1 MFDSLKKWLKCYFNG
16 WTKSIDEI
24 KLLLLEI
31 SNNNSDVCCEETN
44 TLLAQINDKL
54 VSHGDNTMGCPP
66 ADGGVL
72 LPGDKV
78 QVCVDGSP
86 VLKTV
91 PTDQGV
97 TYTYAVTNSAGD
109 GDQTMAITVTGSDGS
124 VQAITLNTPGTSL
137 TFDAATGV
145 LNYLEDGIPTAV
157 DVSALISSPHPSFT
171 GSGATTATYDASTNA
186 WVISST
192 DVSANVSFVDNG
204 NGTSTY
210 VFQDVDAAGNPMGT
224 PVTWTTTNDTNTSGA
239 VTSVDN
245 GDGTITHT
253 YQNYGIDGTPI
264 GTAATWTTAADTDTD
279 TTYSYAVTND
289 FDGDGIIQI
298 TVTATASDGSADT
311 QIITFAEAPSESGEY
326 FSGQPVIDA
335 NGIVTFSTAQDSDES
350 AGSPITLDLS
360 ALISS
365 PHPSFTGTGA
375 TTATFDAGTNSW
387 SVSST
392 DVSAD
397 LTSVTNA
404 DGSITHTFQDVD
416 AAGNPVGSPVTFTTG
431 VDADVT
437 VVDTQSTPTGS
448 PIKVTMT
455 GTNSEGDPEYT
466 VDYDASLT
474 PTTATAGAGPW
485 RQVVEDPATGNE
497 HVVRSGPGYRE
508 YSDGRVTM
516 WGNATFVPGS
526 QDIRVGVPL
535 PVSVNKPIEYF
546 GDHISLQ
553 DVTWAGAPG
562 EPLPTTGANNGIA
575 DREHETDMGWAPSTV
590 APNDEFIIIAYQQEN
605 LPGENIGLISWKLTL
620 EGGLA

>member
-1 MFDSLKKWLKCYFNG
+1 MSKKKIDLNLGLPEDGKRWVKWRNKCGNWEKGCRIVDEEGSVTFEQCGVVVPAPEKYFELSETGENELIAPAAPAAATPLCEG
-16 WTKSIDEI
+16 
-24 KLLLLEI
+24 LE
-31 SNNNSDVCCEETN
+31 
-44 TLLAQINDKL
+44 
-54 VSHGDNTMGCPP
+54 
-66 ADGGVL
+66 DGGVL
-72 LPGDKV
+72 VPGDKV
-78 QVCVDGSP
+78 VVCVDG
-86 VLKTV
+86 
-91 PTDQGV
+91 D
-97 TYTYAVTNSAGD
+97 
-109 GDQTMAITVTGSDGS
+109 
-124 VQAITLNTPGTSL
+124 
-137 TFDAATGV
+137 
-145 LNYLEDGIPTAV
+145 
-157 DVSALISSPHPSFT
+157 
-171 GSGATTATYDASTNA
+171 
-186 WVISST
+186 
-192 DVSANVSFVDNG
+192 
-204 NGTSTY
+204 
-210 VFQDVDAAGNPMGT
+210 GT
-224 PVTWTTTNDTNTSGA
+224 PVTKT
-239 VTSVDN
+239 V
-245 GDGTITHT
+245 
-253 YQNYGIDGTPI
+253 P
-264 GTAATWTTAADTDTD
+264 ADED
-279 TTYSYAVTND
+279 TTYSYEVTND
-289 FDGDGIIQI
+289 FDGDGVMVV
-298 TVTATASDGSADT
+298 TVTATKSDGTTTT
-311 QIITFAEAPSESGEY
+311 QEIAFAETPDEAGQY
-326 FSGQPVIDA
+326 FSGQPTITA
-335 NGIVTFSTAQDSDES
+335 AGLITFPTAVDEGEA
-350 AGSPITLDLS
+350 AGTPITLDLS

-387 SVSST
+387 IISST

-437 VVDTQSTPTGS
+437 
-448 PIKVTMT
+448 
-455 GTNSEGDPEYT
+455 
-466 VDYDASLT
+466 
-474 PTTATAGAGPW
+474 
-485 RQVVEDPATGNE
+485 
-497 HVVRSGPGYRE
+497 VVRSGPGYRE